1 MPSFEEIEAGSV
13 EEAIKLASK
22 RFQIAEDKLQYEV
35 ISKGSTGI
43 FGLVGVRKA
52 KIKVR
57 IKDEICRCEEPRKTL
72 APVVVSADEP
82 TPPPPAEPDKPESKT
97 GEEAAPVAKTI
108 LINILSH
115 FQIENEVSA
124 EGSGSQ
130 VHLSIHGSKIGILI
144 GRKGQTLD
152 ALQYIVNKIIN
163 KTFSEKVKVTI
174 DTEEYRK
181 RRDRTLTDLALK
193 MSDKAKRIGKPVT
206 ISPMNAHDRR
216 IIHLTLQNIQGVRT
230 KSKGEGL
237 MKKIVIIPQKLSSD
251 KSAPQQPAE

>member
-13 EEAIKLASK
+13 EEAIKQASK

-57 IKDEICRCEEPRKTL
+57 VKDETCRCEPPRKTL
-72 APVVVSADEP
+72 APVAVSAEESP
-82 TPPPPAEPDKPESKT
+82 SPAEPDKPENKT

-181 RRDRTLTDLALK
+181 RRDRTLSDLALK
-193 MSDKAKRIGKPVT
+193 MSEKAKRIGKPVT